1 MATEERPE
9 HASTPLGLVVLA
21 WLVVSVPLG
30 WGVLQTL
37 EKAAALFR

>member
-1 MATEERPE
+1 MALGERSK
-9 HASTPLGLVVLA
+9 HTTTPTGLVLLV
-21 WLVVSVPLG
+21 WLVVSVPLA

>member
-1 MATEERPE
+1 MAPE
-9 HASTPLGLVVLA
+9 DRSEYASTPLGLVLLA
-21 WLVVSVPLG
+21 WLAVSAPLA

>member
-1 MATEERPE
+1 MAPDERSE
-9 HASTPLGLVVLA
+9 HASTPLGLVLLA
-21 WLVVSVPLG
+21 WLVVSAPLA